1 MILVVDNYDSFTY
14 NLVQMLGPYAD
25 VRVAR
30 NDRPDLPRLL
40 READGVVISPGP
52 GRPEDTGLLP
62 GILPDLLGRT
72 PVLGVC
78 LGHQL
83 IGLLAGCDVR
93 RGVPVHGKTSR
104 IRHDGE
110 GVFSGI
116 VQDFPATRY
125 HSLAIA
131 RETVRPPWRIS
142 ATGDDGTVMGIRSP
156 DGMTEGVQFHP
167 ESIATLAGPRIM
179 ENFLGRCRR

>member
-14 NLVQMLGPYAD
+14 NLVQMLSPVTE
-25 VRVAR
+25 VRVVR
-30 NDRPDLPRLL
+30 NDAQELPRLL
-40 READGVVISPGP
+40 LQARGIVISPGP
-52 GRPEDTGLLP
+52 GRPEGTGLLP
-62 GILPDLLGRT
+62 QLLPQVLGRT
-72 PVLGVC
+72 PILGVC

-83 IGLLAGCDVR
+83 LGLVAGCDVR
-93 RGVPVHGKTSR
+93 RSVPVHGKTSY

-110 GVFSGI
+110 GIFHGLA
-116 VQDFPATRY
+116 QDFAATRY

-156 DGMTEGVQFHP
+156 DGLAEGVQFHP
-167 ESIATLAGPRIM
+167 ESVATLAGPRLM
-179 ENFLGRCRR
+179 ENFLGRCGE